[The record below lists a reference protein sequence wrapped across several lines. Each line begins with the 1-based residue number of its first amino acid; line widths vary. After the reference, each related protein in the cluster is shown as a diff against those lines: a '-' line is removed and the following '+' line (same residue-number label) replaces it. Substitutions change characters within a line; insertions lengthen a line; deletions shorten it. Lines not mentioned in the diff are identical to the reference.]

1 MKKPFSPKPMVIN
14 NWFPSSCLGIIAFK
28 TIPNIEQLHSQTRA
42 WKRAKLS
49 CCYIQE
55 NYLIFCL
62 NKKPFS
68 LNPMVINNW
77 FPSSCL
83 GIIAFKTSSN
93 IKQLHSQ
100 ARAWKR
106 AKLSCCYIQK
116 KLFNFL
122 LK

>member
-1 MKKPFSPKPMVIN
+1 LNNYIPKPE
-14 NWFPSSCLGIIAFK
+14 PGSEQSSAAVTYRK
-28 TIPNIEQLHSQTRA
+28 
-42 WKRAKLS
+42 
-49 CCYIQE
+49 

-68 LNPMVINNW
+68 LNPMAINNW

-106 AKLSCCYIQK
+106 ILTATIYS
-116 KLFNFL
+116 
-122 LK
+122 